1 MRRNQV
7 VKKVAAMGLLAG
19 LVLATTGCATKVS
32 ASAYKTVNG
41 VTEGDY
47 EVSTDDIGS
56 ASFNIEGNHVEMTN
70 FTFDADESLMVE
82 AEINEEDVVF
92 THVYV
97 HDDVD
102 VIQNIA
108 DGHYHEVF
116 TQENAATEFNVLY
129 QAIFGATD
137 EPVIDENVHFEQ
149 GVLYTGL
156 ELTDGQLFILAKN
169 ESDEFILVAVT
180 TEEYGSQEIVDLAYD
195 ALSE

>member
-1 MRRNQV
+1 MRRKSV
-7 VKKVAAMGLLAG
+7 LKKVAAISLLTG

-41 VTEGDY
+41 VTEGNY
-47 EVSTDDIGS
+47 EVSTNDMGS
-56 ASFNIEGNHVEMTN
+56 ASFDVKGNHVEMTN

-82 AEINEEDVVF
+82 AEINEEDIVF

-102 VIQNIA
+102 VMQNIA
-108 DGHYHEVF
+108 DGHYHAAF
-116 TQENAATEFNVLY
+116 TQENAATEFNALY
-129 QAIFGATD
+129 QAVFGASD
-137 EPVIDENVHFEQ
+137 EPVIDENISFDQ

-169 ESDEFILVAVT
+169 ESDEFILVAAT
-180 TEEYGSQEIVDLAYD
+180 TAEYGSQEIIDTAFD